1 MIKNVVIADDSAL
14 ARMFIRR
21 CLEIAGLGDANF
33 IEASDGSEAISCM
46 KKIKAD
52 LLVTDLTMP
61 NMNGVELMRKI
72 AVSPRLSGTPVLVV
86 TSAGNEEQRREL
98 MELGVTRILSKPISP
113 PILIEALQEVNRTLR
128 GPGAEEEAEP
138 AAEAE
143 DLGWPSDDPPTTE
156 PAW

>member
-61 NMNGVELMRKI
+61 NMNGIELMRKI
-72 AVSPRLSGTPVLVV
+72 SSSPRLSGTPVLVV
-86 TSAGNEEQRREL
+86 TSAGNEEQRKEL
-98 MELGVTRILSKPISP
+98 LELGATRILSKPISP
-113 PILIEALQEVNRTLR
+113 PILIDALQEVARILA
-128 GPGAEEEAEP
+128 GHDSEEDVPESENNIP
-138 AAEAE
+138 Q
-143 DLGWPSDDPPTTE
+143 G
-156 PAW
+156 

>member
-61 NMNGVELMRKI
+61 NMNGIELMRKI
-72 AVSPRLSGTPVLVV
+72 SSSPRLSGTPVLVV
-86 TSAGNEEQRREL
+86 TSAGNTEQRKEL
-98 MELGVTRILSKPISP
+98 LELGVTRILSKPVSP
-113 PILIEALQEVNRTLR
+113 PFLIDALQEVNRILD
-128 GPGAEEEAEP
+128 GSSHGEEVI
-138 AAEAE
+138 AE
-143 DLGWPSDDPPTTE
+143 DE
-156 PAW
+156 A

>member
-21 CLEIAGLGDANF
+21 CLEIAGLGDAHF

-61 NMNGVELMRKI
+61 NMNGIELMRKI
-72 AVSPRLSGTPVLVV
+72 SSSPRLSGTPVLVV
-86 TSAGNEEQRREL
+86 TSAGNAEQRSEL
-98 MELGVTRILSKPISP
+98 LELGVTRILSKPISP
-113 PILIEALQEVNRTLR
+113 PILIDALQQVNRILK
-128 GPGAEEEAEP
+128 GSSEEGEENV
-138 AAEAE
+138 
-143 DLGWPSDDPPTTE
+143 
-156 PAW
+156 